1 MDEIARA
8 GGMGEGQRGARVA
21 KAGVRLAG
29 ALRRFGFES
38 AAAFCE
44 ARGIFA
50 RPSVRPSVRRAVT
63 RRRFSVLHSRS
74 LQGRSIRVNV
84 GVEFKGVSWS

>member
-44 ARGIFA
+44 AR
-50 RPSVRPSVRRAVT
+50 
-63 RRRFSVLHSRS
+63 VL
-74 LQGRSIRVNV
+74 
-84 GVEFKGVSWS
+84 